1 MGMPQKPVSLNPDQI
16 AELNDQLSTMRHNA
30 NNHLQMILAAAEIM
44 QHKPELKMQMI
55 TTLLEQPAK
64 VITEINSF
72 SREFEQT
79 FGITRH

>member
-1 MGMPQKPVSLNPDQI
+1 
-16 AELNDQLSTMRHNA
+16 
-30 NNHLQMILAAAEIM
+30 
-44 QHKPELKMQMI
+44 MQMI